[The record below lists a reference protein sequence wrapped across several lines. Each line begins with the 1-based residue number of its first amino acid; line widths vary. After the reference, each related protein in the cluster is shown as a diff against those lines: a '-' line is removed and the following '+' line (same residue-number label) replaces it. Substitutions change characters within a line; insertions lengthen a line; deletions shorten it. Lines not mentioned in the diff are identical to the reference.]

1 MKTILKILLILVVAM
16 MIGGAFYGAV
26 TASSSG
32 TDGTILQERP
42 QPDDFPLDGEFT
54 PPDRGDFDDGV
65 QFPAEMIKNLVIMTV
80 VATAYLNITKYFG
93 RKKPAMPA
101 SL

>member
-1 MKTILKILLILVVAM
+1 MKTILKILLILVVAV

-26 TASSSG
+26 TASSSR
-32 TDGTILQERP
+32 TDGATLQERP

-54 PPDRGDFDDGV
+54 PPDREDFDGGV
-65 QFPAEMIKNLVIMTV
+65 QFPAEMVKNLVIMTV
-80 VATAYLNITKYFG
+80 VATAYLNVTKYLG